1 MLQPT
6 VRLISFHLLAF
17 LLAVAATASARQ
29 APRLLTNDDV
39 IKMVNAGLPEGTIVS
54 AIQASPTNFD
64 ISVDALISLK
74 NAGVSQP
81 VMDAMIAAAGNK
93 RTAGAPVSGGVPG
106 APAAV
111 LPSQLRV
118 DLLPSAPAP
127 GAAASQVAL
136 PMTGEKTQLAETK
149 AKPSSL
155 GRLAGDS
162 TLNQGMQSGV
172 NTAAW
177 ETMSHTSGV
186 AGNVA
191 SSEAG
196 NAGNIVGGIMAHR
209 SSTLTYVWAV
219 PGANS
224 ANVNVPARGANFGVT
239 FAGVSGVNPDE
250 YEPAVVKLTSTSNNW
265 RLVGATQGKE
275 NARTSSALDW
285 QMYSGFVEDRVP
297 SQSRKLGPGQYQISP
312 TGTLAPGEYAI
323 VLRPLSKEKKFS
335 GSDVAGNF
343 GSGLI
348 FNSIWSFEIR

>member
-6 VRLISFHLLAF
+6 VRLISFHLLAL
-17 LLAVAATASARQ
+17 LLAVVATASPRQ
-29 APRLLTNDDV
+29 APRPLTNDDV

-64 ISVDALISLK
+64 ISADALISLK

-81 VMDAMIAAAGNK
+81 VMDAMIATTSNK
-93 RTAGAPVSGGVPG
+93 RTAGAPVSSGASA
-106 APAAV
+106 APAPA
-111 LPSQLRV
+111 LSSQLRV

-127 GAAASQVAL
+127 GAAASQIAVL
-136 PMTGEKTQLAETK
+136 MIGEKTQLAETK
-149 AKPSSL
+149 TKPSSL

-177 ETMSHTSGV
+177 ETLSHTSGV
-186 AGNVA
+186 AGGVA

-224 ANVNVPARGANFGVT
+224 ANVNVPARGATFAVT
-239 FAGVSGVNPDE
+239 FAGVSG
-250 YEPAVVKLTSTSNNW
+250 
-265 RLVGATQGKE
+265 
-275 NARTSSALDW
+275 
-285 QMYSGFVEDRVP
+285 
-297 SQSRKLGPGQYQISP
+297 SQPG
-312 TGTLAPGEYAI
+312 
-323 VLRPLSKEKKFS
+323 
-335 GSDVAGNF
+335 
-343 GSGLI
+343 
-348 FNSIWSFEIR
+348 